1 MWANGPSRRH
11 ALTVTRM
18 TPVRS
23 LARKLALIGS
33 AVLALAL
40 GSIGLT
46 LWVSW
51 QLEGGAAAVNEAGRL
66 RMLTWQL
73 AATAPVGD
81 GGDARAAQIA
91 RLQAGLALLR
101 DGDPA
106 RPLVVPWNDEARFFK
121 SVYSPSTGAMRLSI
135 AQRSLFLRS
144 TTSTGILLC
153 HRPMSVKGALRSVI
167 S

>member
-1 MWANGPSRRH
+1 
-11 ALTVTRM
+11 M

-73 AATAPVGD
+73 AATAPVPEH
-81 GGDARAAQIA
+81 AAPS
-91 RLQAGLALLR
+91 LAAPSF
-101 DGDPA
+101 GATAQQPTA
-106 RPLVVPWNDEARFFK
+106 TAHPRPGEVR
-121 SVYSPSTGAMRLSI
+121 
-135 AQRSLFLRS
+135 RSSGHRHDRK
-144 TTSTGILLC
+144 C
-153 HRPMSVKGALRSVI
+153 HDRGP
-167 S
+167 